1 MVFAIGVAS
10 GMGLAWRRAIEMEI
24 VCDMAMFVA
33 QLIVFFL
40 VMILAF
46 LAYDLISTSIR
57 VWWFGDDCDCAL
69 SRKSGDVAASGK
81 DGGGGGRDGCDG
93 CGEGECEWPCACD
106 DITEGE
112 KERYFA
118 ELESRLI
125 AQEKAE
131 REFWERRE
139 VLVEL
144 WEPKAGDDLQ
154 C

>member
-1 MVFAIGVAS
+1 
-10 GMGLAWRRAIEMEI
+10 MEI
-24 VCDMAMFVA
+24 GGEMGMFVA
-33 QLIVFFL
+33 QLVVFFL
-40 VMILAF
+40 IMIRAF
-46 LAYDLISTSIR
+46 LAYDLIGTSVR
-57 VWWFGDDCDCAL
+57 VGWFWDDCDFAL
-69 SRKSGDVAASGK
+69 SRESGDVAASGK
-81 DGGGGGRDGCDG
+81 GGGCGVRDGCDG

>member
-1 MVFAIGVAS
+1 
-10 GMGLAWRRAIEMEI
+10 MEI
-24 VCDMAMFVA
+24 IYDMAIFVA

-46 LAYDLISTSIR
+46 LAYDLISTCVR
-57 VWWFGDDCDCAL
+57 RWWFGDDDG
-69 SRKSGDVAASGK
+69 SASGK
-81 DGGGGGRDGCDG
+81 DGED
-93 CGEGECEWPCACD
+93 
-106 DITEGE
+106 
-112 KERYFA
+112 
-118 ELESRLI
+118 ESRDELDECCEELRKQLKEI
-125 AQEKAE
+125 DSAEERFYKELDAMAEAQEKAE

>member
-1 MVFAIGVAS
+1 
-10 GMGLAWRRAIEMEI
+10 MEI

-46 LAYDLISTSIR
+46 LAYDLISTCFR
-57 VWWFGDDCDCAL
+57 RWWFGDDCHKEFSQKPLDGLA
-69 SRKSGDVAASGK
+69 SVSGDGC
-81 DGGGGGRDGCDG
+81 RCDG
-93 CGEGECEWPCACD
+93 GECEWPCICD
-106 DITEGE
+106 DIAVR
-112 KERYFA
+112 KERFYKELDAMA
-118 ELESRLI
+118 E

-154 C
+154 CQDNPTSFPAG